1 MADIKQYEKE
11 INIIDPHAHVS
22 VINDAD
28 LEGPPRQMQYI
39 NAYKASE
46 GISIPDDPLIGCEC
60 ESCDIK
66 HEKSCC
72 GGAGG
77 NFNFAYTKFSK
88 LRIEVKRRKYSDC
101 DVCTFR
107 LVHLYM
113 NVTRDVR
120 AVPNV

>member
-72 GGAGG
+72 GGSG
-77 NFNFAYTKFSK
+77 NVVDQRSTSSSWKKVLNIYY
-88 LRIEVKRRKYSDC
+88 E
-101 DVCTFR
+101 
-107 LVHLYM
+107 
-113 NVTRDVR
+113 
-120 AVPNV
+120 